1 MSLVLALSCLGAVMG
16 LMGSRNLVKHSVYS
30 GRNVFMTATMMPP
43 ADLTPAVDKF
53 VRLPDVPHAA
63 AAVSPYTMTAKG
75 PVPDGPDP
83 FKYVADE
90 LSPLSEF
97 VKELVV
103 SENPVLTMAASH
115 FFEKVCKLYE
125 HKGIQN
131 WFTTLCGPDFLI
143 SNRSFLFPLLSTPQT
158 LHPLPCTAPRE
169 ALPTHNSRADGSCR
183 NRKCRC

>member
-1 MSLVLALSCLGAVMG
+1 M
-16 LMGSRNLVKHSVYS
+16 
-30 GRNVFMTATMMPP
+30 FMTATMMPP

-63 AAVSPYTMTAKG
+63 AAVSPFTMTAKG

-115 FFEKVCKLYE
+115 FFEKVSVVEMCECLVYE
-125 HKGIQN
+125 
-131 WFTTLCGPDFLI
+131 TLAMCFL
-143 SNRSFLFPLLSTPQT
+143 NPFP
-158 LHPLPCTAPRE
+158 
-169 ALPTHNSRADGSCR
+169 
-183 NRKCRC
+183 

>member
-1 MSLVLALSCLGAVMG
+1 
-16 LMGSRNLVKHSVYS
+16 
-30 GRNVFMTATMMPP
+30 MTATMMPP

-115 FFEKVCKLYE
+115 FFEKVSVVNVVEMCE
-125 HKGIQN
+125 CRVQE
-131 WFTTLCGPDFLI
+131 TLALCFVNPLPGNLTVPLFYSLFFVCSDVTIPSL
-143 SNRSFLFPLLSTPQT
+143 SFLYPNSVKGSASAPQ
-158 LHPLPCTAPRE
+158 
-169 ALPTHNSRADGSCR
+169 
-183 NRKCRC
+183 

>member
-1 MSLVLALSCLGAVMG
+1 MRLRWCLVALICLDVVAG
-16 LMGSRNLVKHSVYS
+16 LIGRSSRLVHSVNGGRNLL
-30 GRNVFMTATMMPP
+30 MTATMMPP

-83 FKYVADE
+83 FKYVEDE

-115 FFEKVCKLYE
+115 FFEKVSVVKSCKFEY
-125 HKGIQN
+125 K
-131 WFTTLCGPDFLI
+131 TL
-143 SNRSFLFPLLSTPQT
+143 
-158 LHPLPCTAPRE
+158 LHRV
-169 ALPTHNSRADGSCR
+169 S
-183 NRKCRC
+183 